1 VLQTEIRD
9 PLTDEILFG
18 KLERGGSVTVDFSD
32 GKVTLSA
39 EAAVS

>member
-1 VLQTEIRD
+1 VLQTELRD

-18 KLERGGSVTVDFSD
+18 KLQNGGRVTVGVTD

-39 EAAVS
+39 ESASP